1 MKHQPTIQPSADF
14 DAMGGSGAAAALD
27 RNGRS
32 APPLD
37 FSLNGEADGA
47 LDAEQVRAAWETAA
61 GEPMVEAQDPWL
73 FRAVQR
79 AIAAVVLMAMSPV
92 MVIVAAAVRL
102 LSPGPILYGG
112 RRVGQGMREFTIFK
126 FRTLRVGAEAQ
137 IGQRLLTPQDR
148 CYIPIGRFLKR
159 TKLDEIPQLWNV
171 IRGDMNLVG
180 PRPVRPIFLREFLES
195 IPGYARRFQM
205 KPGITG
211 LAQLRGGYFTS
222 PAAKLRYELWYLRK
236 RRPLLDLQIIALTL
250 FKLLNRWITL
260 GGLLFVLFVF
270 VSFMPSQVLSGFYIY
285 AFGVRASLVHIA
297 IVAIGLWLIARKHTA
312 EERITL
318 YRTPLA
324 IPMGV
329 FIALGLVSAALSQHH
344 YQAARGA
351 LYYLATGFLITS
363 AIVNGTFTRLLV
375 ERALQVVALSAVLIS
390 LVGIIDLAMLVGLRM
405 DTLMAGWLSG
415 PGMTA
420 TLGSPVVLAT
430 YLVLGVPALLYQLS
444 QPRTDSWRDF
454 WMAATTVTFIGILL
468 TKSAI
473 GLVAVALVTLLV
485 VWRLFPAAVVPCAI
499 VFGPFVYLAAT
510 RAAVEW
516 RQFLC
521 GPDEGLCA
529 FFADRSWTEFFFGL
543 GPRTLGEFGLPADM
557 LQPEAAS
564 AHVRLLVENGFLGW
578 LALLWIL
585 GTALVVLYRGHREA
599 SDPSMRA
606 LMWAVFCSVAGF
618 VITLQRFSAFENLTL
633 QVYFWGLLGIGMG
646 AAVRLGPRRR
656 EYAIVLKLGH

>member
-1 MKHQPTIQPSADF
+1 MKRETTIQPSAELE
-14 DAMGGSGAAAALD
+14 AAAGSGAATMLDQNGHGTPALEL
-27 RNGRS
+27 
-32 APPLD
+32 P
-37 FSLNGEADGA
+37 LNGNGGA
-47 LDAEQVRAAWETAA
+47 LDAERVRAAWEGVA
-61 GEPMVEAQDPWL
+61 GESLAEVQDAWL
-73 FRAVQR
+73 FRALQST
-79 AIAAVVLMAMSPV
+79 IAAIVLAVMSPV
-92 MVIVAAAVRL
+92 VAIVALAVKL

-112 RRVGQGMREFTIFK
+112 RRVGQGMREFTIYK

-148 CYIPIGRFLKR
+148 CYIPMGRFLKR

-171 IRGDMNLVG
+171 IRGEMNLVG

-195 IPGYARRFQM
+195 IPGYAKRFQM

-222 PAAKLRYELWYLRK
+222 PAAKLRYELWYLRN
-236 RRPLLDLQIIALTL
+236 RRPLLDFQIIALTL

-270 VSFMPSQVLSGFYIY
+270 VSFMPSEVLSGFYVY

-297 IVAIGLWLIARKHTA
+297 ITGMGLWLIVRKRTA
-312 EERITL
+312 EERVTL

-329 FIALGLVSAALSQHH
+329 FIGLGLMSAALSPHH

-375 ERALQVVALSAVLIS
+375 ERALQVVALSAVIIS
-390 LVGIIDLAMLVGLRM
+390 MVGIVDLAMMVGLNM

-415 PGMTA
+415 PGITA

-444 QPRTDSWRDF
+444 QPRTGAWRDF
-454 WMAATTVTFIGILL
+454 WMAATTVTFIGVLL

-473 GLVAVALVTLLV
+473 GLVAVSLVTLLV

-529 FFADRSWTEFFFGL
+529 FFADRSWTEFLFGL
-543 GPRTLGEFGLPADM
+543 GPRTLGELDLPADM

-585 GTALVVLYRGHREA
+585 GTALVVLYRAHREA
-599 SDPSMRA
+599 TDSGMRA